1 MKDELGGKIMSDFV
15 TLRPKTYSY
24 LTNIKDESRK
34 AKDTKKCVIKR
45 QHKFKKIQL
54 FLEVTQLK
62 NKINKPEKNKLA
74 VDSQNQIENQ
84 SENQKELIKNNEL
97 IKKIH
102 QRFRCKKQDVFTE
115 KCNQIA
121 LRANDDNRIQSI
133 DSTKTNAYGTG
144 KDLACKERTN

>member
-1 MKDELGGKIMSDFV
+1 MKDELGGKLMSDFV

-34 AKDTKKCVIKR
+34 AKDTKKCIIKR

-54 FLEVTQLK
+54 FLEVNQLK

-97 IKKIH
+97 I
-102 QRFRCKKQDVFTE
+102 
-115 KCNQIA
+115 
-121 LRANDDNRIQSI
+121 
-133 DSTKTNAYGTG
+133 
-144 KDLACKERTN
+144 